1 MEDVMKSML
10 FAAALMLG
18 GSALAQNSAQP
29 DPADE
34 ATPME
39 EQMTPDTPMAPMAP
53 MAQPAPMAAPMAP
66 MAAGNQA
73 PARDARGIAVI
84 SDPAMTPA
92 GVNGPPMPAGSATN
106 PATAFATQAS
116 TDTYP
121 ACSRTVTDNCVQAY
135 ERGARAR

>member
-1 MEDVMKSML
+1 MKSIL

-18 GSALAQNSAQP
+18 GSALAQNAAQP
-29 DPADE
+29 DPAEE
-34 ATPME
+34 AAPAT
-39 EQMTPDTPMAPMAP
+39 EQMAPEAPMAP
-53 MAQPAPMAAPMAP
+53 MAQPAPMAPMAP
-66 MAAGNQA
+66 MAPGNQA
-73 PARDARGIAVI
+73 PERDARGIAVV
-84 SDPAMTPA
+84 SDPAMAPA

-135 ERGARAR
+135 ERGARPR

>member
-1 MEDVMKSML
+1 MKSML

-29 DPADE
+29 DPADD
-34 ATPME
+34 AAPME
-39 EQMTPDTPMAPMAP
+39 DQTTPETPMAP

-66 MAAGNQA
+66 MAPGNQA
-73 PARDARGIAVI
+73 PARDARGIAVV
-84 SDPAMTPA
+84 SDPAMAPA

-106 PATAFATQAS
+106 PATAFATQPS

-135 ERGARAR
+135 ERGARRR

>member
-1 MEDVMKSML
+1 MKSML

-34 ATPME
+34 AAPME
-39 EQMTPDTPMAPMAP
+39 EQMAPETPMAPMAS
-53 MAQPAPMAAPMAP
+53 

-84 SDPAMTPA
+84 SDPAMAPA

-116 TDTYP
+116 TETYV

-135 ERGARAR
+135 ERGARPR